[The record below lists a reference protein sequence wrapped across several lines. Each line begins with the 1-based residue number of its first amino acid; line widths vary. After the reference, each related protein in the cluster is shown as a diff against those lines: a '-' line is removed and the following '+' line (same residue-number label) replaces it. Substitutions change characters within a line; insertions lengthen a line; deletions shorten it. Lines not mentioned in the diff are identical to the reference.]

1 MQSQISIQH
10 RSNRS
15 ATDLEIVTAD
25 RPGLLVRLAQ
35 LFESEGVDI
44 VAAKITTL
52 GERVEDVFEIC
63 STEGYPIRDPDRLER
78 LKQMIRDQLD
88 AHIAETST

>member
-1 MQSQISIQH
+1 M
-10 RSNRS
+10 
-15 ATDLEIVTAD
+15 TAD

-35 LFESEGVDI
+35 LFESEGVEI

-63 STEGYPIRDPDRLER
+63 STTGHPISDPGHLER
-78 LKQMIRDQLD
+78 LKQMIEDQLD

>member
-1 MQSQISIQH
+1 M
-10 RSNRS
+10 
-15 ATDLEIVTAD
+15 TAD

-35 LFESEGVDI
+35 LFESEGVEI

-63 STEGYPIRDPDRLER
+63 STMGHPISDPGHLER
-78 LKQMIRDQLD
+78 LKQMIEDQLD

>member
-1 MQSQISIQH
+1 M
-10 RSNRS
+10 
-15 ATDLEIVTAD
+15 TAD

-35 LFESEGVDI
+35 LFESEGVEI

-63 STEGYPIRDPDRLER
+63 STAGHPISDPGHLER
-78 LKQMIRDQLD
+78 LKQMIEDQLD